1 MVEGINAVAGSVVEL
16 PDYSIPAEAPP
27 SGELGKD
34 AFLKLLVA
42 QLKYQ
47 DPLEPSSSE
56 EFIAT
61 TAQFTVVEKLDELTK
76 QGANT
81 ALVNSLTTASAL
93 IGREITVNRNGLPV
107 SAVVKQSRIVSGEV
121 SLETDLGPVGL
132 TEIVSVGAA
141 TAAPTPIAGPGPS
154 PSPVPAQVTAS
165 PETVVE
171 AVPTPPPAPPPAG
184 QTTADQ
190 VTSAP
195 TLMTPDE
202 PTPTDRATA
211 TPIQQE
217 PAVPATPIPD
227 EEIQAVQA
235 TPIPDEEIQAV
246 QATPIPDEQLEL
258 TPVLQPSI
266 EPTSSAPAAETPVER
281 SPAATLVEPV
291 RRFDQL

>member
-1 MVEGINAVAGSVVEL
+1 MVEGINAVAGSVVEV
-16 PDYSIPAEAPP
+16 PDYSIPAEQPP

-93 IGREITVNRNGLPV
+93 IGREVTVNRNGLPV
-107 SAVVKQSRIVSGEV
+107 TAVVNQSRIVSGEV

-141 TAAPTPIAGPGPS
+141 PAASSPAAIPGPS
-154 PSPVPAQVTAS
+154 PAPVPEQAPTETSGPEAQAPTPVAS
-165 PETVVE
+165 TS
-171 AVPTPPPAPPPAG
+171 VPTGATPAP
-184 QTTADQ
+184 
-190 VTSAP
+190 
-195 TLMTPDE
+195 L
-202 PTPTDRATA
+202 TA
-211 TPIQQE
+211 TPDTAVE
-217 PAVPATPIPD
+217 PAQAAPVARPSTEQTAPALATQVAAEPPVARPLIEPATPD
-227 EEIQAVQA
+227 
-235 TPIPDEEIQAV
+235 DK
-246 QATPIPDEQLEL
+246 L
-258 TPVLQPSI
+258 
-266 EPTSSAPAAETPVER
+266 
-281 SPAATLVEPV
+281 
-291 RRFDQL
+291 

>member
-1 MVEGINAVAGSVVEL
+1 MVEGINAVAGSVVEV

-93 IGREITVNRNGLPV
+93 IGREVTVTRNGLPV
-107 SAVVKQSRIVSGEV
+107 AATVKQSRIVSGEV

-132 TEIVSVGAA
+132 TEIVSVGPA
-141 TAAPTPIAGPGPS
+141 TAAPTPVA
-154 PSPVPAQVTAS
+154 VPASTPIPAPAEVSAS
-165 PETVVE
+165 KETVVE
-171 AVPTPPPAPPPAG
+171 TAQAAPAPPEANLRTQPAPLDR
-184 QTTADQ
+184 T
-190 VTSAP
+190 AP
-195 TLMTPDE
+195 TPDEQPESVPVEPLQPAPVDQATDTPDE
-202 PTPTDRATA
+202 PFEVA
-211 TPIQQE
+211 
-217 PAVPATPIPD
+217 
-227 EEIQAVQA
+227 
-235 TPIPDEEIQAV
+235 
-246 QATPIPDEQLEL
+246 
-258 TPVLQPSI
+258 PVLQPPV
-266 EPTSSAPAAETPVER
+266 ERAGPAPAAERPIDE
-281 SPAATLVEPV
+281 TLAPPIVEPAH
-291 RRFDQL
+291 RLDTL